1 MQARSIK
8 HASFL
13 CSSNPELQLAVLEPT
28 LKVPDFVQPHKPQ
41 KAAPP
46 SASNTKGK
54 KALDLVCAPQPGDDF
69 AAEENT
75 TQNRWGPS
83 CCGLS
88 TYHFDQGSGR
98 SMGAHAGSVLP

>member
-1 MQARSIK
+1 MPPQPVK

-13 CSSNPELQLAVLEPT
+13 CSSNPELQLAVLELA

-41 KAAPP
+41 KPAPP

-54 KALDLVCAPQPGDDF
+54 KALDLCAPQPGDF

-75 TQNRWGPS
+75 TQNRRGFS
-83 CCGLS
+83 CCGPS